1 MDGPGGKMEGKAAFR
16 LIEPKCGRTAT
27 KSTWINFAEQA
38 DAINRDY

>member
-1 MDGPGGKMEGKAAFR
+1 MDGPGNASNEKTAFR

-27 KSTWINFAEQA
+27 KSTWINFPEQA